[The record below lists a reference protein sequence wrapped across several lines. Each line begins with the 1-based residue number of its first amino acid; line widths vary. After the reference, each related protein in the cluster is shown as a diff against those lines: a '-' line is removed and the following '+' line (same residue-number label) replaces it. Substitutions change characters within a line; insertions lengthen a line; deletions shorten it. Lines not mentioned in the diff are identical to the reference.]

1 MDKKSIFGIIIV
13 GIIILGILGS
23 CVGESEYEKAGDE
36 FGTWIKEDPKSWSD
50 TEKQYFNDLMDWADK
65 N

>member
-1 MDKKSIFGIIIV
+1 MDKKAIIGIIIV
-13 GIIILGILGS
+13 GLIILAALGS
-23 CVGESEYEKAGDE
+23 CAGESEYEKAGNE

-50 TEKQYFNDLMDWADK
+50 TEKQYFNDFIEWSDK